1 VESEIDAWL
10 GTLPVPAEDGAAAHL
25 VGRELPDLTLVDTA
39 GLSRSL
45 RALGKRLVLFVYP
58 ATGVPGR
65 DPALDPAPGWDEI
78 PGASGCTIHSLGYR
92 ERAERFA
99 ALGFRVA
106 AVSAQSRQEQAE
118 FVARHQIPFPVL
130 NDSSFELANALRLP
144 TFTVAGRTFRRR
156 LSLVAVNQRLVHVTY
171 PVFPPHRDAEQM
183 LQWLERS
190 PGTSLDVEASGA
202 AAPLE

>member
-1 VESEIDAWL
+1 VESDLDAWL
-10 GTLPVPAEDGAAAHL
+10 GTLPVPADDGAAAHL
-25 VGRELPDLTLVDTA
+25 VGRELPDLTLVDSV
-39 GLSRSL
+39 GISHSL
-45 RALGKRLVLFVYP
+45 RVLGKRLVMFVYP

-106 AVSAQSRQEQAE
+106 AVSAQSREEQAE
-118 FVARHQIPFPVL
+118 FVARHRIQFPVL

-144 TFTVAGRTFRRR
+144 TFTVAGRTFYRR
-156 LSLVAVNQRLVHVTY
+156 LSLVAVDQRLVHVTY

-190 PGTSLDVEASGA
+190 PGTSLDVGVSGA